1 MEEVSN
7 APELRFSQFSDDW
20 IRTHLS
26 ELLDF
31 KNGINAEKEKYGS
44 GYKFINVLDIID
56 NSFIT
61 HNVIKGSV
69 QISED
74 EFKKNIVEY
83 GDILFQRSS
92 ETRLEVGQANVYLD
106 RDSPATFG
114 GFVIRGKKK
123 SNYEPFFV
131 NTVLKTSK
139 PRKEITSRSGGST
152 RFNIGQETLRTI
164 SILIPSLPE
173 QKKIAD
179 FLSTVDERIDILTRK
194 KELIQQYKKGML
206 QQLFPRKGET
216 TPKLRFKAD
225 RPNGGADDGSAFP
238 EWEEKRLGE
247 LSQLTSSKRV
257 YQSDYV
263 SKGIPFYRGK
273 EISELQKNF
282 QPKDILYISE
292 DKYQLFKE
300 NYGVPVENDI
310 LITSVGTL
318 GNVWRIPD
326 KRAFYFKDGNLI
338 WLKKIGCNS
347 SFLVH
352 FFEINHNRLLR
363 SAIGSSQKALTIVGL
378 SKIKINL
385 PTPPEQK
392 KIADF
397 LSTIDE
403 QIETVT
409 AQVEHM
415 KTWKRGLLQKMF
427 V

>member
-123 SNYEPFFV
+123 SNYEPFFM

-164 SILIPSLPE
+164 SISIPSLPE

-179 FLSTVDERIDILTRK
+179 FLSVVDERIDILTRK

-216 TPKLRFKAD
+216 TPQLRFKPA
-225 RPNGGADDGSAFP
+225 RP
-238 EWEEKRLGE
+238 
-247 LSQLTSSKRV
+247 
-257 YQSDYV
+257 
-263 SKGIPFYRGK
+263 
-273 EISELQKNF
+273 
-282 QPKDILYISE
+282 
-292 DKYQLFKE
+292 
-300 NYGVPVENDI
+300 
-310 LITSVGTL
+310 
-318 GNVWRIPD
+318 
-326 KRAFYFKDGNLI
+326 
-338 WLKKIGCNS
+338 
-347 SFLVH
+347 
-352 FFEINHNRLLR
+352 
-363 SAIGSSQKALTIVGL
+363 
-378 SKIKINL
+378 
-385 PTPPEQK
+385 
-392 KIADF
+392 
-397 LSTIDE
+397 
-403 QIETVT
+403 
-409 AQVEHM
+409 
-415 KTWKRGLLQKMF
+415 
-427 V
+427 